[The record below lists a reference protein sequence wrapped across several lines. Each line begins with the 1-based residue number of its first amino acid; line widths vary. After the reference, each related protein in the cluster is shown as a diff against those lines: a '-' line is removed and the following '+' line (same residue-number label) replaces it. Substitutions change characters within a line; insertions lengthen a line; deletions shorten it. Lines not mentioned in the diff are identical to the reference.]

1 MASRFIAEISGAFS
15 ALLTAAAVVV
25 ASPAGASPPLSPF
38 PAITPGAGLA
48 LVTPAGNSDGV
59 CTAGWLAHDRSG
71 HPVMLSAGHCDH
83 GRSSAAMKWT
93 GTGKYEVIGA
103 FVQSVHPEADPGGA
117 DFGVIALSSQIP
129 SDARVLDRRPVE
141 GVTAGVHVGDLL
153 CKYGNTTGRSCGR
166 VLDKPTDDKVQFDTE
181 SREGDSGGPVYL
193 IQPNGDAV
201 AVGIDVGHTDT
212 GRAVAEMVQPWLHKL
227 GLTLDTTAGGTAQPA
242 RYGR

>member
-1 MASRFIAEISGAFS
+1 MASRFIAGISGAFS

-25 ASPAGASPPLSPF
+25 ASPANATPPLPPT
-38 PAITPGAGLA
+38 PAITPGAGI
-48 LVTPAGNSDGV
+48 VTANASRTDGGT
-59 CTAGWLAHDRSG
+59 CTAGWLAHTRNG
-71 HPVMLSAGHCDH
+71 RPVLLSAGHCDH
-83 GRSSAAMKWT
+83 GGPVSIKWT
-93 GTGKYEVIGA
+93 DTGKYETIGSFA
-103 FVQSVHPEADPGGA
+103 TSIRPGSDPENS
-117 DFGVIALSSQIP
+117 DFGVIALDSNIP

-141 GVTAGVHVGDLL
+141 GVTTGVHVGDLL

-166 VLDKPTDDKVQFDTE
+166 VLDKPTDNKVQFDTE

-212 GRAVAEMVQPWLHKL
+212 GRAVAELVQPWLHKL
-227 GLTLDTTAGGTAQPA
+227 GLTLDTTDGGTAQPA